1 MSKNKIKMISVSQDK
16 SNETFQYK
24 AEIECHDGEKVYL
37 VLPQIDNFLYK
48 LDLVQREMGKQPSDF
63 VPLKFAS
70 ESPTENSNTLMTL
83 LLLGM
88 CGLFMYQVY
97 KGSKGPGGSSTKK
110 GSGDKGKG
118 GMFGGGGPGGMND
131 MFSVGKS
138 NATVYGIDKKIKTK
152 FRHVAGM
159 ENAKQEV

>member
-1 MSKNKIKMISVSQDK
+1 
-16 SNETFQYK
+16 
-24 AEIECHDGEKVYL
+24 
-37 VLPQIDNFLYK
+37 
-48 LDLVQREMGKQPSDF
+48 MGKQPNDF

-70 ESPTENSNTLMTL
+70 ESPSDGQNTLMYL

-97 KGSKGPGGSSTKK
+97 KGSKGGASTGSKTKK
-110 GSGDKGKG
+110 DSSKKG
-118 GMFGGGGPGGMND
+118 GMFGGGGGMND

-138 NATVYGIDKKIKTK
+138 NATVYGVDKKIKTK

-159 ENAKQEV
+159 ENAK